1 MKALLDKGMKAQ
13 IDQLKVTKQQIKA
26 LRSQAK
32 LGQKQSYSPY
42 SKFRVGSSIL
52 TKKGNIFSGCNI
64 ENASYGATVCAERV
78 AVWKA
83 QSSGDHSP
91 IVAIYVVVNADQA
104 WPPCGLCRQVLAE
117 FAQPDAWIYCEGNK
131 SNQVTSYRFSEI
143 MPHAFGPQKLVPQRG
158 DELMRAGH

>member
-1 MKALLDKGMKAQ
+1 MKASSGKTMKLQ
-13 IDQLKVTKQQIKA
+13 LGQLKLSKQQLKA

-91 IVAIYVVVNADQA
+91 IIAVYVVVNAEEA

-117 FAQPDAWIYCEGNK
+117 FAQPDTWIFCEGK
-131 SNQVTSYRFSEI
+131 ETAKVTSYRFSEI
-143 MPHAFGPQKLVPQRG
+143 MPHAFGPQALLK
-158 DELMRAGH
+158 